1 MTLLLP
7 LSPETALLFSPDSC
21 WQREDFSPHLP
32 KTSLRST
39 KGIWG
44 LRAGRAHFV
53 PCHLFNHWFLS
64 NSVVHHASCILIN
77 VRMCDHDC
85 ALRKYVSL
93 YLYWTPWRSEEREL
107 RSKLT
112 SSSVY
117 VCVYYKDGHWWSWDC
132 IKIVNIST
140 IKWSL
145 HFVPLV
151 KPPRFLQYRDSDWS
165 LSLWLIPETSHKTG
179 AVANILNDVYQVSI
193 FECCF

>member
-1 MTLLLP
+1 ML
-7 LSPETALLFSPDSC
+7 AKRGFFSPPPQNQSSEYK
-21 WQREDFSPHLP
+21 RHLR
-32 KTSLRST
+32 TQSWESSFCSMSSFQSLISF
-39 KGIWG
+39 K
-44 LRAGRAHFV
+44 LR
-53 PCHLFNHWFLS
+53 
-64 NSVVHHASCILIN
+64 VHHASCILIN
-77 VRMCDHDC
+77 MRVCDHDC

-93 YLYWTPWRSEEREL
+93 YLYRTPWRSTEREL

-112 SSSVY
+112 SSS

-165 LSLWLIPETSHKTG
+165 LSLWLIPATSHKAG
-179 AVANILNDVYQVSI
+179 PLANILNDVYQVSI